1 MSSASEN
8 VRDFSLVVGGPLF
21 QLLRRLDLSGS
32 GFELL
37 RRRIVA
43 IVLVTWVPLLILSVA
58 EGLAWGNAVRVP
70 FLFDVDVNVRFL
82 VALPVLIAAELLLY
96 QRTRVVVE
104 QFVSQGLVPAIRTG
118 FDAAVANALRLE
130 RFLELRPALADLP
143 GPVAVPEGVLSQRL
157 VMEQGQPPLSGLRGA
172 AQHPARTGAD
182 QERRRG
188 RRQGNA
194 GAQLREGHAEL

>member
-43 IVLVTWVPLLILSVA
+43 IVLVTWLPLLILSVA

-70 FLFDVDVNVRFL
+70 LPVRCRCECAL
-82 VALPVLIAAELLLY
+82 PRCAAGADRRGAVALPAH
-96 QRTRVVVE
+96 
-104 QFVSQGLVPAIRTG
+104 TG
-118 FDAAVANALRLE
+118 
-130 RFLELRPALADLP
+130 
-143 GPVAVPEGVLSQRL
+143 
-157 VMEQGQPPLSGLRGA
+157 RG
-172 AQHPARTGAD
+172 
-182 QERRRG
+182 
-188 RRQGNA
+188 
-194 GAQLREGHAEL
+194 